1 MPSGNINNLIKNED
15 LTPEQRRLNA
25 SKAGKASAKAREEK
39 KTFKAMLEILL
50 EKELK
55 TNDGGKK
62 TTREAILIGQIKEA
76 IKGKTKAA
84 EFIRDTMGENPK
96 QIVDVISGG
105 NPINLDIVV
114 KGVENGN
121 TVAEKS
127 IVSVDG
133 KEPI

>member
-50 EKELK
+50 EKELETK
-55 TNDGGKK
+55 DGGKK

-96 QIVDVISGG
+96 QVVDLNGI
-105 NPINLDIVV
+105 INVLPTVKVDDKKVDFDI
-114 KGVENGN
+114 
-121 TVAEKS
+121 
-127 IVSVDG
+127 
-133 KEPI
+133 

>member
-1 MPSGNINNLIKNED
+1 MPNKGNIDNLIRNED
-15 LTPEQRRLNA
+15 LTPEQRRLNT

-50 EKELK
+50 EKELETK
-55 TNDGGKK
+55 DGGKK

-96 QIVDVISGG
+96 QVVDLNGI
-105 NPINLDIVV
+105 INVLPPV
-114 KGVENGN
+114 K
-121 TVAEKS
+121 
-127 IVSVDG
+127 VDD
-133 KEPI
+133 KEVDFDV